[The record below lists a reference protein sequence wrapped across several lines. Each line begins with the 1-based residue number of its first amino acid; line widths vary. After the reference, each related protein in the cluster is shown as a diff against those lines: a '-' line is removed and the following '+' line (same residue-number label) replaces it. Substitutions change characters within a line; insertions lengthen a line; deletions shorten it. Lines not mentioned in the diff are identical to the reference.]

1 MPRVPV
7 VRRSFLLACVVLCT
21 LAASPLAAAD
31 LVGRASIVDG
41 DTLDLHGARI
51 RLWGIDA
58 PESAQLCRGRD
69 RKPYRCG
76 ALAANTLDE
85 FTRNRL
91 VRCTPVDGDR
101 YGRIVARCVAGGSD
115 LGRFMVSR
123 GLAIEEPQY
132 SHGAYAADQLA
143 ARRASRGIWSG
154 RFVEPPLYRSCM
166 HAGGTIVPCSD
177 GEMRWR

>member
-1 MPRVPV
+1 M
-7 VRRSFLLACVVLCT
+7 RRSLLLACFALLG
-21 LAASPLAAAD
+21 LAAQPLAAAD
-31 LVGRASIVDG
+31 LIGRVSIVDG
-41 DTLDLHGARI
+41 DTLDIHGARI

-69 RKPYRCG
+69 RRPYRCG

-85 FTRNRL
+85 FTRGRI

-101 YGRIVARCVAGGSD
+101 YGRIVARCAASGSD

-123 GLAIEEPQY
+123 GLAVEEPQY
-132 SHGAYAADQLA
+132 SHGAYTSDQLA
-143 ARRASRGIWSG
+143 ARRAARGLWSG

-166 HAGGTIVPCSD
+166 HAGGTTAVCSD
-177 GEMRWR
+177 GGR

>member
-1 MPRVPV
+1 ML
-7 VRRSFLLACVVLCT
+7 RRSLLSLACVGLFI
-21 LAASPLAAAD
+21 LAIKPLAAAD
-31 LVGRASIVDG
+31 LIGRASIVDG
-41 DTLDLHGARI
+41 DTLDIHGARI

-76 ALAANTLDE
+76 ALAANMLDGL
-85 FTRNRL
+85 TRGRL

-101 YGRIVARCVAGGSD
+101 YGRIVARCAASGGD

-132 SHGAYAADQLA
+132 SHGAYMTDQFA
-143 ARRASRGIWSG
+143 ARRAARGIWSG
-154 RFVEPPLYRSCM
+154 RFVEPPRYRNCM
-166 HAGGTIVPCSD
+166 HSGGSIAVCSD
-177 GEMRWR
+177 GDR